1 MSSHTRQHA
10 IMLGLLLAPL
20 LARAQHE
27 MPLYAGEIPNSI
39 AAPDEEATRDANEP
53 YLFRLNVS
61 RPTVSLFEPHSHDT
75 NRAAVIILPGGTYR
89 GVSLVKEGH
98 DVARAFNELGITAF
112 VLKYRTPSERHMLDK
127 TRGPLQDAQRAIRL
141 VRERAD
147 QWRIDRN
154 RVGVV
159 GFSAGG
165 HLAATLAT
173 QFDQPVLP
181 QWRSANLRPD
191 FLILVYPVI
200 SFSDEL
206 TNQASRERLLGAA
219 PAADLIRHYSNE
231 LNVTARTPPT
241 FLVHAADDAAVPVG
255 NSMRFAEALHAH
267 HVAVEL
273 IVYPSGG
280 HGFGLNNTT
289 TRDRWIDRCAQWLA
303 SQGWT
308 SGQREVDESSGDVR

>member
-1 MSSHTRQHA
+1 MESSTDTSGA
-10 IMLGLLLAPL
+10 AFLLGLLLAPS
-20 LARAQHE
+20 LAQAQQE
-27 MPLYAGEIPNSI
+27 MPLYAGEIPNSV
-39 AAPDEEATRDANEP
+39 AAPDAEATRDPNEP

-61 RPTVSLFEPHSHDT
+61 RPTFTLHEPHLRDT
-75 NRAAVIILPGGTYR
+75 NHAAVIILPGGSYR
-89 GVSLVKEGH
+89 GVSLVKEGR

-127 TRGPLQDAQRAIRL
+127 TRGPLQDAQQAIRV
-141 VRERAD
+141 VRDRAD
-147 QWRIDRN
+147 EWRIDRN

-165 HLAATLAT
+165 HLAATVAT

-181 QWRSANLRPD
+181 EWRSANLRPD

-206 TNQASRERLLGAA
+206 SHQTSRERLLGAA
-219 PAADLIRHYSNE
+219 PALDLIRHYSNE
-231 LNVTARTPPT
+231 LNVTARTPPA
-241 FLVHAADDAAVPVG
+241 FLVHAADDATVPVG

-267 HVAVEL
+267 QVAVEL

-280 HGFGLNNTT
+280 HGFGLNNPT
-289 TRDRWIDRCAQWLA
+289 TRERWIERCAQWLE
-303 SQGWT
+303 SQGWMA
-308 SGQREVDESSGDVR
+308 GRREIE

>member
-1 MSSHTRQHA
+1 MVTGRSGAA
-10 IMLGLLLAPL
+10 ILPGVLLAPL
-20 LARAQHE
+20 LAHAQQE

-39 AAPDEEATRDANEP
+39 TAPDEEATRDPNEP

-61 RPTVSLFEPHSHDT
+61 RPTITLFEPHSRDT
-75 NRAAVIILPGGTYR
+75 KRAAVIILPGGTYR
-89 GVSLVKEGH
+89 GVSIVKEGH
-98 DVARAFNELGITAF
+98 DVARAFNDLGVTAF

-127 TRGPLQDAQRAIRL
+127 TRGPLQDAQQAIRV
-141 VRERAD
+141 VRDRAAEWHID
-147 QWRIDRN
+147 PNRI
-154 RVGVV
+154 GVV

-165 HLAATLAT
+165 HLAATAAT
-173 QFDQPVLP
+173 QFDQPALP
-181 QWRSANLRPD
+181 EWRSANLRPD

-206 TNQASRERLLGAA
+206 ANKSSREQLLGAA
-219 PAADLIRHYSNE
+219 PAPGLIKRYSNE

-241 FLVHAADDAAVPVG
+241 FLVHAADDTSVPVG

-267 HVAVEL
+267 QVAVEL

-280 HGFGLNNTT
+280 HGFGLNNAT
-289 TRDRWIDRCAQWLA
+289 TRDRWIDRCAQWLE

-308 SGQREVDESSGDVR
+308 SGQRENE